1 MKSPPPPSGFPP
13 TSHHHDYFSFSF
25 SFSFRRSVREKSR
38 CGKKFFPPIST
49 VRREGERKKKGG
61 KGESSSSSGG
71 GFWISQ
77 RRKTLRFPPS
87 QTKINSYFFTGE
99 LPCSQLSLQDFTEND
114 LFSFLLLLPKL
125 HLLMLLGA
133 PVLKILLAAVNLKN
147 GRRHF
152 PTYAT
157 HRCFPFLKR
166 LFNCCEGLFCGEGS
180 QHLAR
185 FQGYVSEEINRT
197 E

>member
-25 SFSFRRSVREKSR
+25 LRSVREKSR
-38 CGKKFFPPIST
+38 CGEKILPPIST
-49 VRREGERKKKGG
+49 VRKEGERKGKRGER

-77 RRKTLRFPPS
+77 RRKTLRFPPN
-87 QTKINSYFFTGE
+87 QTQINSYFFTCE

-125 HLLMLLGA
+125 HLLMPLGA
-133 PVLKILLAAVNLKN
+133 PVLNSSCSSELEKREEAFSHICHPPLVS
-147 GRRHF
+147 
-152 PTYAT
+152 
-157 HRCFPFLKR
+157 PF
-166 LFNCCEGLFCGEGS
+166 
-180 QHLAR
+180 
-185 FQGYVSEEINRT
+185 
-197 E
+197 